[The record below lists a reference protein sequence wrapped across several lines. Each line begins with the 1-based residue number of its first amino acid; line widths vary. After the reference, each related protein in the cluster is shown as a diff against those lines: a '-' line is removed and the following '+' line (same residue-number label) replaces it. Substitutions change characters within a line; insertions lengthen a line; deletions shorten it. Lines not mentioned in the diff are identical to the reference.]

1 MPILLPFLTYK
12 QEADIIGRLLSDYTN
27 LEIGL
32 MNCIQVASG
41 DFDATLK
48 IMFGKRGETD
58 RILWAAQLGE
68 PHYKALKLD
77 REFRM
82 AIGAMRHCLKI
93 MNQYSHS
100 VWHNDWSGH
109 LAFANIED
117 IALLD
122 EIQTALQHHL
132 PTDHICLFI
141 LQLQEEYFSYVTKL
155 LSWINFEGRYKAGKI
170 STRFYPKPPRMK
182 QPPLRLPREG
192 CTFRKL
198 CLGPSPD
205 RGPHMK
211 AKPSAGPTKRI
222 PPLAG
227 QL

>member
-1 MPILLPFLTYK
+1 MPILLAFLTYK

-48 IMFGKRGETD
+48 TMFRKRGETD
-58 RILWAAQLGE
+58 RIVRAAKLGE
-68 PHYKALKLD
+68 PHYKALKLA
-77 REFRM
+77 REFRA
-82 AIGAMRHCLKI
+82 AIGAMMHCLKI
-93 MNQYSHS
+93 RNQYSHS
-100 VWHNDWSGH
+100 IWWDDYSGH

-122 EIQTALQHHL
+122 EIQTDLQHL
-132 PTDHICLFI
+132 PTDHICLFV
-141 LQLQEEYFSYVTKL
+141 LRQQEEYYSYVIKL

-170 STRFYPKPPRMK
+170 ATRFYPKPPRMK
-182 QPPLRLPREG
+182 QPPLRLPRGG
-192 CTFRKL
+192 CTFQKT
-198 CLGPSPD
+198 CLGLAPIPESQR
-205 RGPHMK
+205 RG
-211 AKPSAGPTKRI
+211 KPSVGPAKRT
-222 PPLAG
+222 PPPSG